1 MGLTDKNLKP
11 SNTIFPDVVPG
22 KSAYPVGKIALEVV
36 FDDEHDSRSE
46 TLNFEVVKI

>member
-11 SNTIFPDVVPG
+11 SNTVFHVVVTG

-36 FDDEHDSRSE
+36 IGDDYDSRSE
-46 TLNFEVVKI
+46 TLPLEWLR